1 VPSFVLAFLDAT
13 LNPAT
18 GALIVYAVGTVIG
31 LRTWPPHRPVSTR
44 KAAAAMA
51 HRRALAAAVKSGW
64 AA

>member
-1 VPSFVLAFLDAT
+1 MRSFVLAFLDAT

-18 GALIVYAVGTVIG
+18 GALIVYLTGTVIA
-31 LRTWPPHRPVSTR
+31 LRTWPPQRPASTR

-51 HRRALAAAVKSGW
+51 HRRALRVKGGW